1 LQSSRCSVFPQKK
14 IVILL
19 RYLLPLLP
27 MVMLLSHCAAPKAAF
42 TPAAKTVPAVEY
54 VNFSNESEKATA
66 YLWDFGDG
74 NTSEEVS
81 PTHRYFLSGDYTV
94 VLTATNEKG
103 KSKTSQQKIT
113 VTPPKECLVRI
124 ETPMGEMIARLSDA
138 TPQHQDNFVKL
149 VEENFY
155 DDLLFHRVINGFMI
169 QGGDPNS
176 RGAGPNARLGTGGPG
191 YQIPAEFVDSLAHV
205 KGALAAART
214 NNPAKA
220 SSGSQFYIAH
230 GRAVTEA
237 ELNKQEGTTGVRYPS
252 DVRQEYLE
260 KGGIPFLDQNYTV
273 FGQVIEGLDV
283 IDKIAGVAT
292 NPGDRP
298 QEDVWMKIS
307 LIR

>member
-1 LQSSRCSVFPQKK
+1 
-14 IVILL
+14 
-19 RYLLPLLP
+19 
-27 MVMLLSHCAAPKAAF
+27 MLSHCAAPKAAF
-42 TPAAKTVPAVEY
+42 TPATKTVAAVER
-54 VNFSNESEKATA
+54 VSFTNQSEKATS
-66 YLWDFGDG
+66 YSWDFGDG
-74 NTSEEVS
+74 TTSQEAN
-81 PTHRYFLSGDYTV
+81 PTHRYFQSGDYTV
-94 VLTATNEKG
+94 ILTAANEKG
-103 KSKTSQQKIT
+103 KSKTSQQTIT

-124 ETPMGEMIARLSDA
+124 ETPMGDMIARLSDA

-149 VEENFY
+149 VEENYY

-176 RGAGPNARLGTGGPG
+176 RGAGPSARLGTGGPG

-230 GRAVTEA
+230 GRPVTEA
-237 ELNKQEGTTGVRYPS
+237 ELNKQEGSTGVRYPS

-298 QEDVWMKIS
+298 REDVWMKIS